1 MRKAFDA
8 SLQELHNDILRM
20 GSLSEEQIYNCV
32 EALVK
37 KDINLADDV
46 IKKDDIVDDMDKE
59 IEDKCVRLIAMQQ
72 PIATDLRTI
81 FITLK
86 IVTDLERI
94 ADYAVDIAKVAK
106 RLKNENYI
114 KDLIDIP
121 KMAEIVEKMIKESL
135 DAYVEENA
143 DKAYKVCK
151 IDDSVDALYKNVF
164 KDFLLIL
171 DDKKENMNQVAQ
183 FLFVCKYLERVADH
197 TTNICESVIYLVTG
211 EKVDL
216 NE

>member
-121 KMAEIVEKMIKESL
+121 KMAEIVKKMIKESL

-151 IDDSVDALYKNVF
+151 IDDSVDALYKNVV
-164 KDFLLIL
+164 KDFLLIM
-171 DDKKENMNQVAQ
+171 DDKKENMNQIAQ

>member
-46 IKKDDIVDDMDKE
+46 IKKDDMVDDMDKE

-121 KMAEIVEKMIKESL
+121 KMAEIVKKMIKESL

-164 KDFLLIL
+164 KDFLLIM
-171 DDKKENMNQVAQ
+171 DDKKENMNQIAQ

-211 EKVDL
+211 QKVDL

>member
-121 KMAEIVEKMIKESL
+121 KMAEIVKKMIKESL

-164 KDFLLIL
+164 KDFLLIM
-171 DDKKENMNQVAQ
+171 DDKKENMNQIAQ

>member
-121 KMAEIVEKMIKESL
+121 KMAEIVKRMIKESL

-164 KDFLLIL
+164 KDFLLIM
-171 DDKKENMNQVAQ
+171 DDKKENMNQIAQ